1 MPQRH
6 APHLAVI
13 VTLDPGA
20 ERRLRRAGTTGGATA
35 LREDRG

>member
-20 ERRLRRAGTTGGATA
+20 ERRLRRARTSGATA